1 MSARPTVL
9 PRGFDKPLELRGIEP
24 VGVQAVPVAVPLDL
38 DTRLAQLGDVDLQRV
53 RGARRWPLTP
63 DRIHE
68 TFPRDGR
75 TAREHERDEE
85 RPRLW
90 AAVERLPS
98 HLERAEYP
106 ELHEPLLV
114 ERSLRPF

>member
-1 MSARPTVL
+1 
-9 PRGFDKPLELRGIEP
+9 
-24 VGVQAVPVAVPLDL
+24 VQPIPVAVPLDL
-38 DTRLAQLGDVDLQRV
+38 DPGLAQLGDVDLQRV
-53 RGARRWPLTP
+53 CSARRWPLTP

-68 TFPRDGR
+68 TFLQDGR

-85 RPRLW
+85 RPRLG
-90 AAVERLPS
+90 AAVKRLPS